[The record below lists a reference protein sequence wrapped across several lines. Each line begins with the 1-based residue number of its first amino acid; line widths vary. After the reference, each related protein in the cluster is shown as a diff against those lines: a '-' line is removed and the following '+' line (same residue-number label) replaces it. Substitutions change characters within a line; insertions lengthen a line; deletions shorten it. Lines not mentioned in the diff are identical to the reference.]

1 MIPFL
6 ALEGPLCL
14 VFRFPFLA
22 AGSHFRTEK
31 RPGRLC
37 DQGKRRFLCKGGG
50 CFTRP
55 EAFGGRLPSR
65 AFRIWIELG
74 SAKKQDDRPVSG
86 VILFP
91 FPHPLKRCFP
101 AAAFS

>member
-1 MIPFL
+1 MFSASPFWL
-6 ALEGPLCL
+6 RVPISA
-14 VFRFPFLA
+14 
-22 AGSHFRTEK
+22 SEK

-55 EAFGGRLPSR
+55 EASGGRLPSR

-91 FPHPLKRCFP
+91 FPHPFKRCFP